1 MEQIDFWLPVVWIG
15 VLGFAIALYVILD
28 GFDLGIGILFPFG
41 ETEKERDQMM
51 NSVAPFWDGNETW
64 LVLGGGGLW
73 IAFPKAF
80 AIIMP
85 ALYIPVILMLL
96 ALIFRGVAFEF
107 RHVSKPNHAI
117 WDLAFTAGSGMA
129 AFSQGLIL
137 GGLIQGITTTDGVFS
152 GGPFDWLTPFSIMCG
167 FGLMVGYALLGAGFL
182 IIKTEGPVQE
192 RSRKQAVY
200 LLGGLLAFIAIVSI
214 WTPLQE
220 ARIAERWFTMP
231 NLLYFSPVP
240 LLTGAVAF
248 NCYKSI
254 KEGKEI
260 QPFVMS
266 IALFFLAY
274 TGLAI
279 SKFPYLVPPR
289 GDGAGLDVW
298 QTAAAPESQIFVL
311 IGVLVLLPIILAYT
325 VLSYWAFRGKVG
337 EGDGYH

>member
-15 VLGFAIALYVILD
+15 VLGIAIALYVILD
-28 GFDLGIGILFPFG
+28 GFDLGIGMLFPFG
-41 ETEKERDQMM
+41 KTEAERDVMM
-51 NSVAPFWDGNETW
+51 NSIAPFWDGNETW
-64 LVLGGGGLW
+64 LILGGGGLW

-107 RHVSKPNHAI
+107 RHVSKPNHAM
-117 WDLAFTAGSGMA
+117 WDLAFTGGSALA

-137 GGLIQGITTTDGVFS
+137 GGLIQGISFDDGGFM
-152 GGPFDWLTPFSIMCG
+152 GHPFDWLTPFSIMCG
-167 FGLMVGYALLGAGFL
+167 VGLMVGYSLLGAGFL
-182 IIKTEGPVQE
+182 IIKTTGAVQKRARE
-192 RSRKQAVY
+192 HAIL
-200 LLGGLLAFIAIVSI
+200 LLGGLLAFITIVSI

-220 ARIAERWFTMP
+220 PRIAARWFSYP
-231 NLLYFSPVP
+231 NLLFFSPVP
-240 LLTGAVAF
+240 ILTAVFAYL
-248 NCYKSI
+248 CYRAI
-254 KEGKEI
+254 KAGDEI
-260 QPFVMS
+260 KPFVMS
-266 IALFFLAY
+266 IGLFFLAY

-289 GDGAGLDVW
+289 AGGEGLDVW

-311 IGVLVLLPIILAYT
+311 VGVLILLPIILAYT